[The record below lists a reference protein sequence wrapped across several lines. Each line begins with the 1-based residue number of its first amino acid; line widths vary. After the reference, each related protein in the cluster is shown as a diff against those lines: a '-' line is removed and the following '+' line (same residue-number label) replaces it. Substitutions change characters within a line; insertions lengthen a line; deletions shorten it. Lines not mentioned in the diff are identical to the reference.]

1 MSTATAPRP
10 TLTVERGGFGQMVR
24 GAIGSRPVQL
34 IILMVAFAA
43 IALVMNPSLLTYRV
57 LANVLITA
65 MVTGFV
71 AMGQLLVLITRGIDL
86 SVAPILGLSA
96 VIVGF
101 QAQDHGMTLV
111 PGLFLGALVGCVL
124 GVGNG
129 LLVAV
134 AKMPPIIATLATFS
148 IYSGLMFVVTGGDQ
162 VNAIPDE
169 FTRWGVVSNRLLG
182 LPPLFWAGLGAM
194 VLIALVLRRTVFG
207 RNLYAVGGDAT
218 EAVRLGIP
226 ARRVIFLA
234 YVCCGALAGIAG
246 VVYLMRT
253 GSADAV
259 TGVQT
264 NENLYAIAAGLVG
277 GASLAGGRGTAGGAM
292 VGAIFL
298 SLALTAMGSA
308 FGVPPVWQPAG
319 VGLLILAAVLLD
331 LRGRRTER
339 R

>member
-1 MSTATAPRP
+1 MSATAIAQAP
-10 TLTVERGGFGQMVR
+10 TSTRRGGPLRQV
-24 GAIGSRPVQL
+24 ATSRAVQL
-34 IILMVAFAA
+34 ILLMVVLSALALAA
-43 IALVMNPSLLTYRV
+43 NPALLSYRV
-57 LANVLITA
+57 LANILIA
-65 MVTGFV
+65 GMVTAFV
-71 AMGQLLVLITRGIDL
+71 AMGQLLVLIAKGIDL

-111 PGLFLGALVGCVL
+111 PGLLLGLLVGAVL

-129 LLVAV
+129 ILVAL

-169 FTRWGVVSNRLLG
+169 FTRWGVVSNTFLG
-182 LPPLFWAGLGAM
+182 LPPLFWAGLVVMAM
-194 VLIALVLRRTVFG
+194 LSVVLRRTVFG
-207 RNLYAVGGDAT
+207 RNLYAVGGDSA

-226 ARRVIFLA
+226 AKRVVFLA
-234 YVCCGALAGIAG
+234 YVVCGAFAGIGG
-246 VVYLMRT
+246 VIYLMRT

-264 NENLYAIAAGLVG
+264 NESLYAIAAGLVG
-277 GASLAGGRGTAGGAM
+277 GASLSGGRGTPGGVV
-292 VGAIFL
+292 VGAVFL
-298 SLALTAMGSA
+298 SLALTVMGSA
-308 FGVPPVWQPAG
+308 AGIPPVWQPAG

-331 LRGRRTER
+331 LRARRTELN
-339 R
+339 